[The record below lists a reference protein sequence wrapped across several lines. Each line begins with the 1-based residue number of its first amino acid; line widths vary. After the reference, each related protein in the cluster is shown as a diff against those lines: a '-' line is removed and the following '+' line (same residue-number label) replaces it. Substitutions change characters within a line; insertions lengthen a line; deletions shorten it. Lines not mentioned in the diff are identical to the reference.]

1 MDARRG
7 RGLQVVHQRWRRVR
21 QERDPASVRLLEGV
35 VAAEGVDDLRVD
47 RVLRRRGVEVEHGD
61 DESLVTVRFR
71 ATSGSVRVPTSS
83 GFKLDAEDGWDGG
96 F

>member
-7 RGLQVVHQRWRRVR
+7 RGLQVVHQRRRRVR

-47 RVLRRRGVEVEHGD
+47 RVLRRRGVEVGHGD

-71 ATSGSVRVPTSS
+71 AATSGSVRVPTSS
-83 GFKLDAEDGWDGG
+83 GLSCLG
-96 F
+96 